1 MKKIN
6 LEPLSQYWY
15 IMCMNFEVKVL
26 PPAHEFIRSL
36 NPKMRA
42 KVYRGIDLLK
52 LFGFRLAE
60 PHAKTLK
67 SAEGLKELRV
77 KVATDICRLF
87 YFHHKEKLYVCTSG
101 YTKKTD
107 KTDEQEIQR
116 ALRIRNDFLKEYG
129 V

>member
-1 MKKIN
+1 MH
-6 LEPLSQYWY
+6 
-15 IMCMNFEVKVL
+15 FEVKIL
-26 PPAHEFIRSL
+26 PQAHDFIRSL

-42 KVYRGIDLLK
+42 KVYRGIDLLT
-52 LFGFRLAE
+52 LFGFRLSE

-67 SAEGLKELRV
+67 NAEGIKELRV

-101 YTKKTD
+101 YIKKTD

-116 ALRIRNDFLKEYG
+116 ALRIRNDFLQEYG
-129 V
+129 L

>member
-1 MKKIN
+1 MH
-6 LEPLSQYWY
+6 
-15 IMCMNFEVKVL
+15 FEVKIL

-52 LFGFRLAE
+52 LFGFRLTE
-60 PHAKTLK
+60 PHSKALK
-67 SAEGLKELRV
+67 SAKGLKELRV
-77 KVATDICRLF
+77 KVAADICRLF
-87 YFHHKEKLYVCTSG
+87 YFYHKEKVYICTSG
-101 YTKKTD
+101 YIKKTD

-116 ALRIRNDFLKEYG
+116 ALKIRNDFLQEYS